1 MAAVAVISR
10 SFDKLPRWAQLIF
23 MVLGL
28 AAFVY
33 GIAHYGW
40 SFFWKMLFSPDL

>member
-1 MAAVAVISR
+1 MALVGVISR
-10 SFDKLPRWAQLIF
+10 TIDKMPRWAQVILMAF
-23 MVLGL
+23 GL
-28 AAFVY
+28 AVFVY